1 MAKKP
6 RKRTQRDRRRTRP
19 TPSPADGIRLVTSEG
34 APLVFASASFRHTD
48 LDGIRQ
54 VLDAAADFDSHDT
67 DEADQPSQSYIWL
80 QSEGASS
87 LYAPAVGRRILA
99 TLTLTPTTLDIE
111 TMSEERLTDCR
122 KRLENLLGDRIQLN
136 KSAARSVAQALRE
149 TPPQS
154 EPTKPV
160 QPPPELIAQIEEM
173 LLKRWISESVPA
185 LDGLTPLQAVK
196 TPDGRKRVLELIAGA
211 EQLQRTFKSPTGF
224 GVDYRKAKKLLGLK

>member
-1 MAKKP
+1 M
-6 RKRTQRDRRRTRP
+6 
-19 TPSPADGIRLVTSEG
+19 
-34 APLVFASASFRHTD
+34 FASASYRHAD
-48 LDGIRQ
+48 LDSVRQ
-54 VLDAAADFDSHDT
+54 VLDVAADFDSHDA
-67 DEADQPSQSYIWL
+67 DEADQPSHAYVWL

-122 KRLENLLGDRIQLN
+122 KRLENLLGDRIKLN

-160 QPPPELIAQIEEM
+160 QPPPELIAQIEET
-173 LLKRWISESVPA
+173 LLKRWISEPIPA
-185 LDGLTPLQAVK
+185 LGGQTPLQAVK
-196 TPDGRKRVLELIAGA
+196 TPNGRKLVLELIAEA
-211 EQLQRTFKSPTGF
+211 EKFQRAYKAPTGF
-224 GVDYRKAKKLLGLK
+224 APDYRKTKKMLGLE